1 MIEENKNNNET
12 NNGNLDYSFDFASQV
27 NKPEDVNAQ
36 VATTETAPVTSPVP
50 ETEPIF
56 TATAE
61 TTPVVDTLSEPST
74 EVPTMAPVEN
84 TVPSAEN
91 AEAPKMV
98 DVSVPVMDA
107 TQSEE
112 GSTSVAP
119 LEDKLEVNEQVQTIN
134 VENNVTT
141 KEEKSSNKS
150 AFTFVVVLAV
160 IIVAF
165 IVALPFIKNYL
176 G

>member
-36 VATTETAPVTSPVP
+36 VAATETAPVTSPVP

-56 TATAE
+56 TAAVE

-74 EVPTMAPVEN
+74 EVPTVAPVK
-84 TVPSAEN
+84 V
-91 AEAPKMV
+91 PKMV
-98 DVSVPVMDA
+98 DVSVPLMDA
-107 TQSEE
+107 TQSED

-119 LEDKLEVNEQVQTIN
+119 LEDKLEANEQAQTIN

-150 AFTFVVVLAV
+150 TFTFVVVLAV

>member
-36 VATTETAPVTSPVP
+36 VATTETASVTSPVP

-56 TATAE
+56 TAAAE

-74 EVPTMAPVEN
+74 EVSTMAPV
-84 TVPSAEN
+84 
-91 AEAPKMV
+91 EAPKMV

-150 AFTFVVVLAV
+150 TFTFVVVLAV